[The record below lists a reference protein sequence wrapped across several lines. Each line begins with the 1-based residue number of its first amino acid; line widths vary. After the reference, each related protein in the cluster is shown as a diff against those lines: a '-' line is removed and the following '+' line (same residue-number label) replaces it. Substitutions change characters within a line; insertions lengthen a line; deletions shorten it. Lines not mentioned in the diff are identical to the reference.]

1 LKSTLKPLRNQIILI
16 NRFYRPDFSATSQML
31 TDLAT
36 SLAAE
41 YSVRVVTSRALYND
55 PVAKL
60 ERREEQKGVEI
71 LRLNTTRR
79 GRANLSGRALD
90 YVSFYIR
97 VFVYLLR
104 YTRKGDLVV
113 LKTDPPLLSL
123 MNTFAVRIRGGRVV
137 NWLQD
142 IFPEIAIELGAFPRS
157 RLVTGPLKWWRNR
170 TLRAAEVN
178 IVISHSMR
186 ALLAGQGVANSHV
199 IPNWADGELI
209 GPLADADSPLR
220 AEWDPGSKFL
230 VGYSGNFG
238 RAHSFDE
245 LLEAITLLKECPEF
259 HFVLIGEGAALD
271 KLLEAVERRGLDN
284 VSFEPYQPHDMLRQ
298 SLGAIDL
305 HLVTLKEHMEG
316 LVLPSKIYGVLAAGR
331 PIAFIGDE
339 DGEIAGLVRDNDV
352 GFVVGQGDGAE
363 LAEGIQELAGQPER
377 LRRMGENARALFD
390 AEFAKPIAMERW
402 RGVLGDVVAR
412 G

>member
-16 NRFYRPDFSATSQML
+16 NRFYWPDFSATSQML

>member
-16 NRFYRPDFSATSQML
+16 NRFYWPDFSATSQML

-41 YSVRVVTSRALYND
+41 YSVRVVTSRALYHD
-55 PVAKL
+55 PVATL

>member
-1 LKSTLKPLRNQIILI
+1 MKPLRNQIILI
-16 NRFYRPDFSATSQML
+16 NRFYWPDFSATSQML